1 MDAVSDKSL
10 GAVAPTDPAPRP
22 PTATVL
28 AVLVAGDPGP
38 SLDVV
43 MAGLASQ
50 DHPRLEALVVDAGIP
65 PAAAGEPTL
74 VERVGRL
81 LPGSTIARMEG
92 NPGFGAAVA
101 AGLTA
106 RSGVTPPS
114 FLLLLAD
121 DVLLVDTAVRRMVEH
136 ALEFNAGI
144 VGAKVLVHDGS
155 RTLDDLG
162 ASVDRLGTPVPLV
175 EPGEL
180 DQGQYD
186 TTRDVLAVSG
196 AAVLVRTDLFE
207 TLGGID
213 PEVHGADGL
222 VELCWRARELG
233 ATVATAPTAVARR
246 VETGSRPSEG
256 RPAGGSGARRG
267 PLRGPVRGHSG
278 SSSQRARNR
287 LRMVLVC
294 HRPAQAAAA
303 AVGLLL
309 ATLVGA
315 VYGLATGRFRHATG
329 LVGAW
334 PWNLRRLS
342 SVRRR
347 RRLMPAPDATA
358 SAAVARLEVPHR
370 AFRRVVTGRDLTGS
384 DDRSPVQL
392 RLHRLWSMLFGPG
405 GMALMV
411 SAVVLGFG
419 SRSLVGTGLPAVG
432 RMQPLPVDPM
442 DLVRSW
448 WLGWRPTGTGT
459 TVVGPDG
466 LALIGFLDGLWPW
479 GSDLLWTLLVLAA
492 LPVGAV
498 GVWRL
503 TQPVGGGRSRA
514 VAVLVYLSVPLP
526 YDALREGRLAPMA
539 AFAVVPWVVRRLVG
553 AQGVAPYG
561 IRGGEA
567 GPGTRLRGLWSE
579 VLVTGLL
586 LAAVAAVD
594 PMLAV
599 PVLMVLV
606 GLVLGTILAGSLAG
620 LGRLL
625 LVTMAGVVVAG
636 LLHLPLVLEL
646 LAGRPIGSLLNPV
659 QWPVNGVGTTEMFRL
674 DTGDFGL
681 GRVGSAL
688 LVVPVLALA
697 VARGRHLFI
706 ALRAWFVVAASWSAV
721 WILDQGWW
729 DGPTPDPGVLLAPAA
744 VGLAWAAAVGVAGLG
759 SDLLG
764 EAVPARTHAGA
775 GTGVGAVPA
784 TAAAGAT
791 DADPGSGLP
800 SGRSRPSGARLRWL
814 RRGAVG
820 VAGLSLAVAVLPVL
834 GGSIDGAWGTA
845 RDDLRAAVPFIST
858 GPLDGGTIHGGIP
871 RVLWLGDPSV
881 LPAVGIPVGDD
892 HLVYD
897 LPGRS
902 HPGGALPSGAPI
914 PDGLAMAV
922 TNGRPDLIDQWPI
935 DLTEG
940 LASIRTSVVDAMA
953 GDTSR
958 LGARLATWGVG
969 WVVLVERSAPVP
981 QPAREVS
988 VPDLLAGAMSRQLDL
1003 ERMEGIN
1010 RAVTVYRS
1018 TVVEAPLAV
1027 VRDRNRLAVPVT
1039 VTREAFDRRVLTASA
1054 DGSLRWA
1061 IGPDGAWG
1069 FIVDGERQSIVVSD
1083 DSGAAAAHPSV
1094 RVARGTVGV
1103 LELDGS
1109 GSRGRRTVQVLLVGV
1124 VLLLANWARAG
1135 REGRVGRAGRT
1146 GAPPIADSY
1155 GEIPANGPD
1164 GREDRP

>member
-136 ALEFNAGI
+136 ALESNAGI

-162 ASVDRLGTPVPLV
+162 SSVDRLGTPVPLV

-186 TTRDVLAVSG
+186 TAGDVLAVSG

-207 TLGGID
+207 ALGGID

-222 VELCWRARELG
+222 VELCWRARLLG
-233 ATVATAPTAVARR
+233 AAVATAPTAVARR
-246 VETGSRPSEG
+246 VDTGSYPLDPSDPLNPSEG
-256 RPAGGSGARRG
+256 PAAGGSGNGTAGRR
-267 PLRGPVRGHSG
+267 RPVRRRTREHPW

-294 HRPAQAAAA
+294 HRPARTAA
-303 AVGLLL
+303 AVAGLLL

-358 SAAVARLEVPHR
+358 SATVARLEVPHR

-384 DDRSPVQL
+384 DDRSPIQL

-466 LALIGFLDGLWPW
+466 LALLGFLDGLWPW
-479 GSDLLWTLLVLAA
+479 GSDLLWTLVVLAA

-526 YDALREGRLAPMA
+526 YDALRDGRLAPMA
-539 AFAVVPWVVRRLVG
+539 AFAVLPWVVRRLVG

-586 LAAVAAVD
+586 LGAVAAVD

-636 LLHLPLVLEL
+636 LLQLPLVLEL
-646 LAGRPIGSLLNPV
+646 LTGRSIGSLLNPV
-659 QWPVNGVGTTEMFRL
+659 QWPVHGVGTMEMFRL

-688 LVVPVLALA
+688 LVVPVLALV

-706 ALRAWFVVAASWSAV
+706 ALRAWFVVAASWSVV

-729 DGPTPDPGVLLAPAA
+729 DGPTPEPGVLLAPAA

-759 SDLLG
+759 SDLLVGTSG
-764 EAVPARTHAGA
+764 ERFQ
-775 GTGVGAVPA
+775 
-784 TAAAGAT
+784 
-791 DADPGSGLP
+791 
-800 SGRSRPSGARLRWL
+800 RLRQA
-814 RRGAVG
+814 AVG

-845 RDDLRAAVPFIST
+845 RDDLRAAVPFIYS
-858 GPLDGGTIHGGIP
+858 GPVDGGTIHGGVP

-881 LPAVGIPVGDD
+881 LPAVGISLGDD
-892 HLVYD
+892 HLGGGY
-897 LPGRS
+897 PGDGR
-902 HPGGALPSGAPI
+902 PSGGPI

-922 TNGRPDLIDQWPI
+922 TDGRPDLVDQWPM
-935 DLTEG
+935 DRTEG
-940 LASIRTSVVDAMA
+940 LASIRTSVLDAMA

-969 WVVLVERSAPVP
+969 WVVLVERSTPVP
-981 QPAREVS
+981 QPAREVA

-1027 VRDRNRLAVPVT
+1027 VRDRNRRAVPVT

-1061 IGPDGAWG
+1061 IGPDDAWG
-1069 FIVDGERQSIVVSD
+1069 FIVDGVRQPLVVPD
-1083 DSGAAAAHPSV
+1083 DIGAAAVHPSV

-1109 GSRGRRTVQVLLVGV
+1109 GSRGRRTLQVILVGV
-1124 VLLLANWARAG
+1124 VLLLASWARTARQG
-1135 REGRVGRAGRT
+1135 R
-1146 GAPPIADSY
+1146 P
-1155 GEIPANGPD
+1155 
-1164 GREDRP
+1164 

>member
-22 PTATVL
+22 PTPTVL

-50 DHPRLEALVVDAGIP
+50 DYPRLEALVVDAGTP
-65 PAAAGEPTL
+65 PAATRESPL

-106 RSGVTPPS
+106 RTGVTPPS

-729 DGPTPDPGVLLAPAA
+729 DGPSPEPGVLLAPAA

-764 EAVPARTHAGA
+764 EVAPAGA
-775 GTGVGAVPA
+775 GPAVGPRA
-784 TAAAGAT
+784 
-791 DADPGSGLP
+791 GSGPGLP
-800 SGRSRPSGARLRWL
+800 PGADRPPEADGPSGAGWPSGAWL
-814 RRGAVG
+814 RRLRQGAVG

-845 RDDLRAAVPFIST
+845 RDDLRAAVPFIYA
-858 GPLDGGTIHGGIP
+858 GPVDGGTVHGGVP

-881 LPAVGIPVGDD
+881 LPAIGISLGDVYPGNGLSPED
-892 HLVYD
+892 LV
-897 LPGRS
+897 
-902 HPGGALPSGAPI
+902 
-914 PDGLAMAV
+914 PDGVAMAV
-922 TNGRPDLIDQWPI
+922 TDGRPDLIDQWPM
-935 DLTEG
+935 DRTEG
-940 LASIRTSVVDAMA
+940 LTSIRTSVVDAIA

-981 QPAREVS
+981 QPAREVA

>member
-22 PTATVL
+22 PTPTVL

-50 DHPRLEALVVDAGIP
+50 DHPRLEALVVDAGTP
-65 PAAAGEPTL
+65 PAATWESPL

-106 RSGVTPPS
+106 RTGVTPPS

-729 DGPTPDPGVLLAPAA
+729 DGPSPEPGVLLAPAA

-764 EAVPARTHAGA
+764 EVAPAGA
-775 GTGVGAVPA
+775 GPAVGPRA
-784 TAAAGAT
+784 
-791 DADPGSGLP
+791 GSGPGLP
-800 SGRSRPSGARLRWL
+800 PGADRPPEADGPSGAGWPSGAWL
-814 RRGAVG
+814 RRLRQGAVG

-845 RDDLRAAVPFIST
+845 RDDLRAAVPFIYA
-858 GPLDGGTIHGGIP
+858 GPVDGGTVHGGVP

-881 LPAVGIPVGDD
+881 LPAIGISLGDVYPGNGLSPED
-892 HLVYD
+892 LV
-897 LPGRS
+897 
-902 HPGGALPSGAPI
+902 
-914 PDGLAMAV
+914 PDGVAMAV
-922 TNGRPDLIDQWPI
+922 TDGRPDLIDQWPM
-935 DLTEG
+935 DRTEG
-940 LASIRTSVVDAMA
+940 LTSIRTSVVDAIA

-981 QPAREVS
+981 QPAREVA

-1124 VLLLANWARAG
+1124 VLLLANWARTG

>member
-1 MDAVSDKSL
+1 
-10 GAVAPTDPAPRP
+10 
-22 PTATVL
+22 
-28 AVLVAGDPGP
+28 
-38 SLDVV
+38 
-43 MAGLASQ
+43 
-50 DHPRLEALVVDAGIP
+50 
-65 PAAAGEPTL
+65 
-74 VERVGRL
+74 
-81 LPGSTIARMEG
+81 
-92 NPGFGAAVA
+92 
-101 AGLTA
+101 
-106 RSGVTPPS
+106 
-114 FLLLLAD
+114 
-121 DVLLVDTAVRRMVEH
+121 
-136 ALEFNAGI
+136 
-144 VGAKVLVHDGS
+144 
-155 RTLDDLG
+155 
-162 ASVDRLGTPVPLV
+162 
-175 EPGEL
+175 
-180 DQGQYD
+180 
-186 TTRDVLAVSG
+186 
-196 AAVLVRTDLFE
+196 
-207 TLGGID
+207 
-213 PEVHGADGL
+213 
-222 VELCWRARELG
+222 
-233 ATVATAPTAVARR
+233 
-246 VETGSRPSEG
+246 
-256 RPAGGSGARRG
+256 
-267 PLRGPVRGHSG
+267 
-278 SSSQRARNR
+278 
-287 LRMVLVC
+287 MVLVC
-294 HRPAQAAAA
+294 HRPARTAA
-303 AVGLLL
+303 AVAGLLL

-347 RRLMPAPDATA
+347 RRLMPTPDATA
-358 SAAVARLEVPHR
+358 SATVARLEVPHR

-384 DDRSPVQL
+384 DDRSPIQL

-466 LALIGFLDGLWPW
+466 LAVIGLLDGLWPW
-479 GSDLLWTLLVLAA
+479 GSDLLWTLVVLAA

-526 YDALREGRLAPMA
+526 YDALRDGRLAPMA
-539 AFAVVPWVVRRLVG
+539 AFAVLPWVVRRLVG

-561 IRGGEA
+561 TRGGEA

-579 VLVTGLL
+579 VLLTGLL
-586 LAAVAAVD
+586 LGAVAAVD

-599 PVLMVLV
+599 PVAMVLA
-606 GLVLGTILAGSLAG
+606 GLVVGTILAGSLAG

-636 LLHLPLVLEL
+636 LLQLPLVLEL
-646 LAGRPIGSLLNPV
+646 LTGRSIGSLLNPV
-659 QWPVNGVGTTEMFRL
+659 QWPVHGVGTMEMFRL

-688 LVVPVLALA
+688 LVVPVLALV

-721 WILDQGWW
+721 WILNQGWW
-729 DGPTPDPGVLLAPAA
+729 DGPTPEPGVLLAPAA

-759 SDLLG
+759 ADLLVGTSG
-764 EAVPARTHAGA
+764 ERFQ
-775 GTGVGAVPA
+775 
-784 TAAAGAT
+784 
-791 DADPGSGLP
+791 
-800 SGRSRPSGARLRWL
+800 RLRQA
-814 RRGAVG
+814 AVG

-845 RDDLRAAVPFIST
+845 RDDLRAAVPFIYS
-858 GPLDGGTIHGGIP
+858 GPVDGGTIHGGVP

-881 LPAVGIPVGDD
+881 LPAVGISLGDD
-892 HLVYD
+892 HLGGGY
-897 LPGRS
+897 PGDGR
-902 HPGGALPSGAPI
+902 PSGGPI

-922 TNGRPDLIDQWPI
+922 TDGRPDLIDQWPM
-935 DLTEG
+935 DRTEG
-940 LASIRTSVVDAMA
+940 LASIRTSVLDAMA

-969 WVVLVERSAPVP
+969 WVVLVERSTPVP
-981 QPAREVS
+981 QPAREVA

-1027 VRDRNRLAVPVT
+1027 VRDRNRRAVPVT
-1039 VTREAFDRRVLTASA
+1039 VTREAFDRRVLAASA

-1069 FIVDGERQSIVVSD
+1069 FIVDGVRQPLVAPD
-1083 DSGAAAAHPSV
+1083 DIGAAAVHPSV

-1109 GSRGRRTVQVLLVGV
+1109 GSRGRRTLQVILVGV
-1124 VLLLANWARAG
+1124 VLLLASWARTARQG
-1135 REGRVGRAGRT
+1135 R
-1146 GAPPIADSY
+1146 P
-1155 GEIPANGPD
+1155 
-1164 GREDRP
+1164 

>member
-1 MDAVSDKSL
+1 VDAVSDKSL

-22 PTATVL
+22 PTPTVL

-50 DHPRLEALVVDAGIP
+50 DHPRLEALVVDAGTP
-65 PAAAGEPTL
+65 PAATWESPL

-106 RSGVTPPS
+106 RTGVTPPT

-222 VELCWRARELG
+222 VELCWRARQLG

-729 DGPTPDPGVLLAPAA
+729 DGPSPEPGVLLAPAA

-764 EAVPARTHAGA
+764 EAAPAGA
-775 GTGVGAVPA
+775 GPAVGPRA
-784 TAAAGAT
+784 
-791 DADPGSGLP
+791 GSGPGLP
-800 SGRSRPSGARLRWL
+800 PGADRPPEADGPSGAGWPSGAWL
-814 RRGAVG
+814 RRLRQGAVG

-845 RDDLRAAVPFIST
+845 RDDLRAAVPFIYA
-858 GPLDGGTIHGGIP
+858 GPVDGGTVHGGVP

-881 LPAVGIPVGDD
+881 LPAIGISLGDVYPGNGLSPED
-892 HLVYD
+892 LV
-897 LPGRS
+897 
-902 HPGGALPSGAPI
+902 
-914 PDGLAMAV
+914 PDGVAMAV
-922 TNGRPDLIDQWPI
+922 TDGRPDLIDQWPM
-935 DLTEG
+935 DRTEG
-940 LASIRTSVVDAMA
+940 LTSIRTSVVDAIA

-981 QPAREVS
+981 QPAREVA

-1124 VLLLANWARAG
+1124 VLLLANWARTG

>member
-50 DHPRLEALVVDAGIP
+50 DHPRLEALVVDAGTP
-65 PAAAGEPTL
+65 PAATGESPL
-74 VERVGRL
+74 VERVGDL

-106 RSGVTPPS
+106 RTGVTPPS

-121 DVLLVDTAVRRMVEH
+121 DVLLVDTAVRRMVER
-136 ALEFNAGI
+136 ALESNAGI
-144 VGAKVLVHDGS
+144 VGAKVLAHDGS

-186 TTRDVLAVSG
+186 TAGDVLAVSG

-207 TLGGID
+207 ALGGID

-222 VELCWRARELG
+222 VELCWRARLLG
-233 ATVATAPTAVARR
+233 AAVATAPTAVARR
-246 VETGSRPSEG
+246 VDTGSYPLDPSDPSEG
-256 RPAGGSGARRG
+256 HAAGGSGNGTAGRR
-267 PLRGPVRGHSG
+267 RPVRRRTREHPW

-294 HRPAQAAAA
+294 HRPARTAA
-303 AVGLLL
+303 AVAGLLL

-347 RRLMPAPDATA
+347 RRLMPTPDATA
-358 SAAVARLEVPHR
+358 SATVARLEVPHR

-384 DDRSPVQL
+384 DDRSPIQL

-479 GSDLLWTLLVLAA
+479 GSDLLWTLVVLAA

-526 YDALREGRLAPMA
+526 YDALRDGRLAPMA
-539 AFAVVPWVVRRLVG
+539 AFAVLPWVVRRLVG

-561 IRGGEA
+561 TRGGEA

-579 VLVTGLL
+579 VLLTGLL
-586 LAAVAAVD
+586 LGAVAAVD

-599 PVLMVLV
+599 PVAMVLA
-606 GLVLGTILAGSLAG
+606 GLVVGTILAGSLAG

-636 LLHLPLVLEL
+636 LLQLPLVLEL
-646 LAGRPIGSLLNPV
+646 LTGRSIGSLLNPV
-659 QWPVNGVGTTEMFRL
+659 QWPVHGVGTMEMFRL

-688 LVVPVLALA
+688 LVVPVLALV

-759 SDLLG
+759 SALLG

-775 GTGVGAVPA
+775 GAGVGAVPA
-784 TAAAGAT
+784 TAAAGANNP
-791 DADPGSGLP
+791 DPGSGLP

-1027 VRDRNRLAVPVT
+1027 VRDRNRRAVPVT

-1061 IGPDGAWG
+1061 VGPEGAWR
-1069 FIVDGERQSIVVSD
+1069 FTVDGVRQPLVA
-1083 DSGAAAAHPSV
+1083 SGDLGTPSAHPSV
-1094 RVARGTVGV
+1094 RVAMGTVGV
-1103 LELDGS
+1103 LELDDS
-1109 GSRGRRTVQVLLVGV
+1109 GSRSRRTVQVVLLGAT
-1124 VLLLANWARAG
+1124 LLLASWARTA
-1135 REGRVGRAGRT
+1135 RVSRVGRAGR
-1146 GAPPIADSY
+1146 
-1155 GEIPANGPD
+1155 EN
-1164 GREDRP
+1164 RP

>member
-1 MDAVSDKSL
+1 
-10 GAVAPTDPAPRP
+10 
-22 PTATVL
+22 
-28 AVLVAGDPGP
+28 
-38 SLDVV
+38 
-43 MAGLASQ
+43 
-50 DHPRLEALVVDAGIP
+50 
-65 PAAAGEPTL
+65 
-74 VERVGRL
+74 
-81 LPGSTIARMEG
+81 MEG

-121 DVLLVDTAVRRMVEH
+121 DVLLVDTAVRRMVER
-136 ALEFNAGI
+136 ALESNAGI
-144 VGAKVLVHDGS
+144 VGAKVLAHDGS

-186 TTRDVLAVSG
+186 TAGDVLAVSG

-207 TLGGID
+207 ALGGID

-222 VELCWRARELG
+222 VELCWRARLLG
-233 ATVATAPTAVARR
+233 AAVATAPTAVARR
-246 VETGSRPSEG
+246 VDTGSYPLDPSDPSEG
-256 RPAGGSGARRG
+256 HAAGGSGNGTAGRR
-267 PLRGPVRGHSG
+267 RPVRRRTREHPW

-294 HRPAQAAAA
+294 HRPARTAA
-303 AVGLLL
+303 AVAGLLL

-347 RRLMPAPDATA
+347 RRLMPTPDATA
-358 SAAVARLEVPHR
+358 SATVARLEVPHR

-384 DDRSPVQL
+384 DDRSPIQL

-466 LALIGFLDGLWPW
+466 LALLGFLDGLWPW
-479 GSDLLWTLLVLAA
+479 GSDLLWTLVVLAA

-526 YDALREGRLAPMA
+526 YDALRDGRLAPMA
-539 AFAVVPWVVRRLVG
+539 AFAVLPWVVRRLVG

-561 IRGGEA
+561 TRGGEA

-579 VLVTGLL
+579 VLLTGLL
-586 LAAVAAVD
+586 LGAVAAVD

-599 PVLMVLV
+599 PVAMVLA
-606 GLVLGTILAGSLAG
+606 GLVVGTILAGSLAG

-636 LLHLPLVLEL
+636 LLQLPLVLEL
-646 LAGRPIGSLLNPV
+646 LTGRSIGSLLNPV
-659 QWPVNGVGTTEMFRL
+659 QWPVHGVGTMEMFRL

-688 LVVPVLALA
+688 LVVPVLALV

-721 WILDQGWW
+721 WILNQGWW
-729 DGPTPDPGVLLAPAA
+729 DGPTPEPGVLLAPAA

-759 SDLLG
+759 SDLLVGTSG
-764 EAVPARTHAGA
+764 ERFQ
-775 GTGVGAVPA
+775 
-784 TAAAGAT
+784 
-791 DADPGSGLP
+791 
-800 SGRSRPSGARLRWL
+800 RLRQA
-814 RRGAVG
+814 AVG

-845 RDDLRAAVPFIST
+845 RDDLRAAVPFIYS
-858 GPLDGGTIHGGIP
+858 GPVDGGTIHGGVP

-881 LPAVGIPVGDD
+881 LPAVGISLGDD
-892 HLVYD
+892 HLGGGY
-897 LPGRS
+897 PGDGR
-902 HPGGALPSGAPI
+902 PSGGPI

-922 TNGRPDLIDQWPI
+922 TDGRPDLIDQWPM
-935 DLTEG
+935 DRTEG
-940 LASIRTSVVDAMA
+940 LASIRTSVLDAMA

-969 WVVLVERSAPVP
+969 WVVLVERSTPVP
-981 QPAREVS
+981 QPAREVA

-1027 VRDRNRLAVPVT
+1027 VRDRNRRAVPVT

-1061 IGPDGAWG
+1061 IGPDDAWG
-1069 FIVDGERQSIVVSD
+1069 FIVDGVRQPLVAPD
-1083 DSGAAAAHPSV
+1083 DIGAAAVHPSV

-1109 GSRGRRTVQVLLVGV
+1109 GSRGRRTLQVILVGV
-1124 VLLLANWARAG
+1124 VLLLASWARTARQG
-1135 REGRVGRAGRT
+1135 R
-1146 GAPPIADSY
+1146 P
-1155 GEIPANGPD
+1155 
-1164 GREDRP
+1164 

>member
-1 MDAVSDKSL
+1 VDAVSDKSL

-28 AVLVAGDPGP
+28 AVLVAGHPEP

-121 DVLLVDTAVRRMVEH
+121 DVLLVDTAVRRMVER
-136 ALEFNAGI
+136 ALESNAGI
-144 VGAKVLVHDGS
+144 VGAKVLAHDGS

-186 TTRDVLAVSG
+186 TAGDVLAVSG

-207 TLGGID
+207 ALGGID

-222 VELCWRARELG
+222 VELCWRARLLG
-233 ATVATAPTAVARR
+233 AAVATAPTAVARR
-246 VETGSRPSEG
+246 VDTGSYPLDPSDPSEG
-256 RPAGGSGARRG
+256 HAAGGSGNGTAGRR
-267 PLRGPVRGHSG
+267 RPVRRRTREHPW

-294 HRPAQAAAA
+294 HRPARTAA
-303 AVGLLL
+303 AVAGLLL

-347 RRLMPAPDATA
+347 RRLMPTPDATA
-358 SAAVARLEVPHR
+358 SATVARLEVPHR

-384 DDRSPVQL
+384 DDRSPIQL

-466 LALIGFLDGLWPW
+466 LALLGFLDGLWPW
-479 GSDLLWTLLVLAA
+479 GSDLLWTLVVLAA

-526 YDALREGRLAPMA
+526 YDALRDGRLAPMA
-539 AFAVVPWVVRRLVG
+539 AFAVLPWVVRRLVG

-561 IRGGEA
+561 TRGGEA

-579 VLVTGLL
+579 VLLTGLL
-586 LAAVAAVD
+586 LGAVAAVD

-599 PVLMVLV
+599 PVAMVLA
-606 GLVLGTILAGSLAG
+606 GLVVGTILAGSLAG

-636 LLHLPLVLEL
+636 LLQLPLVLEL
-646 LAGRPIGSLLNPV
+646 LTGRSIGSLLNPV
-659 QWPVNGVGTTEMFRL
+659 QWPVHGVGTMEMFRL

-688 LVVPVLALA
+688 LVVPVLALV

-721 WILDQGWW
+721 WILNQGWW
-729 DGPTPDPGVLLAPAA
+729 DGPTPEPGVLLAPAA

-759 SDLLG
+759 SDLLVGTSG
-764 EAVPARTHAGA
+764 ERFQ
-775 GTGVGAVPA
+775 
-784 TAAAGAT
+784 
-791 DADPGSGLP
+791 
-800 SGRSRPSGARLRWL
+800 RLRQA
-814 RRGAVG
+814 AVG

-845 RDDLRAAVPFIST
+845 RDDLRAAVPFIYS
-858 GPLDGGTIHGGIP
+858 GPVDGGTIHGGVP

-881 LPAVGIPVGDD
+881 LPAVGISLGDD
-892 HLVYD
+892 HLGGGY
-897 LPGRS
+897 PGDGR
-902 HPGGALPSGAPI
+902 PSGGPI

-922 TNGRPDLIDQWPI
+922 TDGRPDLIDQWPM
-935 DLTEG
+935 DRTEG
-940 LASIRTSVVDAMA
+940 LASIRTSVLDAMA

-969 WVVLVERSAPVP
+969 WVVLVERSTPVP
-981 QPAREVS
+981 QPAREVA

-1027 VRDRNRLAVPVT
+1027 VRDRNRRAVPVT

-1061 IGPDGAWG
+1061 IGPDDAWG
-1069 FIVDGERQSIVVSD
+1069 FIVDGVRQPLVAPD
-1083 DSGAAAAHPSV
+1083 DIGAAAVHPSV

-1109 GSRGRRTVQVLLVGV
+1109 GSRGRRTLQVILVGV
-1124 VLLLANWARAG
+1124 VLLLASWARTARQG
-1135 REGRVGRAGRT
+1135 R
-1146 GAPPIADSY
+1146 P
-1155 GEIPANGPD
+1155 
-1164 GREDRP
+1164 

>member
-22 PTATVL
+22 PTPTVL

-50 DHPRLEALVVDAGIP
+50 DHPRLEALVVDAGTP
-65 PAAAGEPTL
+65 PAATRESPL

-106 RSGVTPPS
+106 RTGVTPPS

-729 DGPTPDPGVLLAPAA
+729 DGPSPEPGVLLAPAA
-744 VGLAWAAAVGVAGLG
+744 VGLAWAAAVGVAGPG

-764 EAVPARTHAGA
+764 EVAPAGA
-775 GTGVGAVPA
+775 GPAVGPRA
-784 TAAAGAT
+784 
-791 DADPGSGLP
+791 GSGPGLP
-800 SGRSRPSGARLRWL
+800 PGADRPPEADGPSGAGWPSGAWL
-814 RRGAVG
+814 RRLRQGAVG

-845 RDDLRAAVPFIST
+845 RDDLRAAVPFIYA
-858 GPLDGGTIHGGIP
+858 GPVDGGTVHGGVP

-881 LPAVGIPVGDD
+881 LPAIGISLGDVYPGNGLSPED
-892 HLVYD
+892 LV
-897 LPGRS
+897 
-902 HPGGALPSGAPI
+902 
-914 PDGLAMAV
+914 PDGVAMAV
-922 TNGRPDLIDQWPI
+922 TDGRPDLIDQWPM
-935 DLTEG
+935 DRTEG
-940 LASIRTSVVDAMA
+940 LTSIRTSVVDAIA

-981 QPAREVS
+981 QPAREVA

-1124 VLLLANWARAG
+1124 VLLLANWARTG

>member
-136 ALEFNAGI
+136 ALESNAGI

-162 ASVDRLGTPVPLV
+162 SSVDRLGTPVPLV

-186 TTRDVLAVSG
+186 TAGDVLAVSG

-207 TLGGID
+207 ALGGID

-222 VELCWRARELG
+222 VELCWRARLLG
-233 ATVATAPTAVARR
+233 AAVATAPTAVARR
-246 VETGSRPSEG
+246 VDTGSYPLDPSDPLNPSEG
-256 RPAGGSGARRG
+256 PAAGGSGNGTVGRR
-267 PLRGPVRGHSG
+267 RPVRRQTREHPG

-294 HRPAQAAAA
+294 HRPARTAA
-303 AVGLLL
+303 AVAGLLL
-309 ATLVGA
+309 ATFVGA
-315 VYGLATGRFRHATG
+315 VYGLATGRFRHVAG

-347 RRLMPAPDATA
+347 RSLMPAPDATA
-358 SAAVARLEVPHR
+358 SATVARLEVPHR

-384 DDRSPVQL
+384 DDRSPIQL

-432 RMQPLPVDPM
+432 RMQPLPVDPT
-442 DLVRSW
+442 DLVSSW

-466 LALIGFLDGLWPW
+466 LALLGFLDGLWPW
-479 GSDLLWTLLVLAA
+479 GSDLLWTLVVLAA

-526 YDALREGRLAPMA
+526 YDALRDGRLAPMA
-539 AFAVVPWVVRRLVG
+539 AFAVLPWVVRRLVG

-561 IRGGEA
+561 TRGGEA

-586 LAAVAAVD
+586 LGAVAAVD

-599 PVLMVLV
+599 PVAMVLA
-606 GLVLGTILAGSLAG
+606 GLVVGTILAGSLAG

-636 LLHLPLVLEL
+636 LLQLPLVLEL
-646 LAGRPIGSLLNPV
+646 LTGRSIGSLLNPV
-659 QWPVNGVGTTEMFRL
+659 QWPVHGVGTMEMFRL

-681 GRVGSAL
+681 GRVGWAL
-688 LVVPVLALA
+688 LVVPVLALV

-706 ALRAWFVVAASWSAV
+706 ALRAWFVVAASWSVV

-729 DGPTPDPGVLLAPAA
+729 DGPTPEPGVLLAPAA

-764 EAVPARTHAGA
+764 EAAPVPVPVPVPASGAAGGA
-775 GTGVGAVPA
+775 GGA
-784 TAAAGAT
+784 GGGS
-791 DADPGSGLP
+791 GSGLP
-800 SGRSRPSGARLRWL
+800 PGADRLPGAAGPSGAGGPPGAWL
-814 RRGAVG
+814 RRLRQAAVG

-845 RDDLRAAVPFIST
+845 RDDLRAAVPFIYA
-858 GPLDGGTIHGGIP
+858 GPVDGGTIHGGVP

-881 LPAVGIPVGDD
+881 LPAVGISLGDD
-892 HLVYD
+892 HLGGGY
-897 LPGRS
+897 PGDGR
-902 HPGGALPSGAPI
+902 PSGGPI

-922 TNGRPDLIDQWPI
+922 TDGRPDLIDQWPM
-935 DLTEG
+935 DRTEG
-940 LASIRTSVVDAMA
+940 LVSIRTSVLDAMA

-969 WVVLVERSAPVP
+969 WVVLVERSTPVP
-981 QPAREVS
+981 QPAREVA

-1027 VRDRNRLAVPVT
+1027 VRDRNRRAVPVT

-1069 FIVDGERQSIVVSD
+1069 FIVDGVRQPLVAPD
-1083 DSGAAAAHPSV
+1083 DTGAAAVHPSV

-1109 GSRGRRTVQVLLVGV
+1109 GSRGRRTLQVILVGV
-1124 VLLLANWARAG
+1124 VLLLASWARTARQG
-1135 REGRVGRAGRT
+1135 R
-1146 GAPPIADSY
+1146 P
-1155 GEIPANGPD
+1155 
-1164 GREDRP
+1164 

>member
-22 PTATVL
+22 PTPTVL

-50 DHPRLEALVVDAGIP
+50 DYPRLEALVVDAGTP
-65 PAAAGEPTL
+65 PAATRESPL

-106 RSGVTPPS
+106 RTGVTPPS

-392 RLHRLWSMLFGPG
+392 RLHRFWSMLFGPG

-646 LAGRPIGSLLNPV
+646 FAGRPIGSLLNPV

-729 DGPTPDPGVLLAPAA
+729 DGPSPEPGVLLAPAA

-764 EAVPARTHAGA
+764 EVAPAGA
-775 GTGVGAVPA
+775 GPAVGPRA
-784 TAAAGAT
+784 
-791 DADPGSGLP
+791 GSGPGLP
-800 SGRSRPSGARLRWL
+800 PGADRPPEADGPSGAGWPSGAWL
-814 RRGAVG
+814 RRLRQGAVG

-845 RDDLRAAVPFIST
+845 RDDLRAAVPFIYA
-858 GPLDGGTIHGGIP
+858 GPVDGGTVHGGVP

-881 LPAVGIPVGDD
+881 LPAIGISLGDVYPGNGLSPED
-892 HLVYD
+892 LV
-897 LPGRS
+897 
-902 HPGGALPSGAPI
+902 
-914 PDGLAMAV
+914 PDGVAMAV
-922 TNGRPDLIDQWPI
+922 TDGRPDLIDQWPM
-935 DLTEG
+935 DRTEG
-940 LASIRTSVVDAMA
+940 LTSIRTSVVDAIA

-981 QPAREVS
+981 QPAREVA

-1124 VLLLANWARAG
+1124 VLLLANWARTG

>member
-10 GAVAPTDPAPRP
+10 DAVAPTDPAPRP
-22 PTATVL
+22 STPMVL

-50 DHPRLEALVVDAGIP
+50 DHPRLETLVVDAGTP
-65 PAAAGEPTL
+65 RVTTGESPL

-92 NPGFGAAVA
+92 SPGFGAAVT
-101 AGLTA
+101 AGLTS
-106 RSGVTPPS
+106 RTGVAPPS

-136 ALEFNAGI
+136 ALESNAGI
-144 VGAKVLVHDGS
+144 VGAKVLAHDGS

-175 EPGEL
+175 EAGEL

-186 TTRDVLAVSG
+186 TIREVLAVSG
-196 AAVLVRTDLFE
+196 AVVLVRTDLFE
-207 TLGGID
+207 ALGGID
-213 PEVHGADGL
+213 PEVRGADGL
-222 VELCWRARELG
+222 VELCWRARLLG
-233 ATVATAPTAVARR
+233 ATMATAPTAVARR
-246 VETGSRPSEG
+246 VSTGPRPSDPSHPSDG
-256 RPAGGSGARRG
+256 PSARGSASGSGTGESGGRRG
-267 PLRGPVRGHSG
+267 PTREHSG

-294 HRPAQAAAA
+294 HRPARAAGAV
-303 AVGLLL
+303 VGLLA

-315 VYGLATGRFRHATG
+315 VYGLATGRFRHAAG

-342 SVRRR
+342 SIRRR
-347 RRLMPAPDATA
+347 RRIMPTPEATA
-358 SAAVARLEVPHR
+358 SATVARLEVPHR
-370 AFRRVVTGRDLTGS
+370 AFQRVVTGRDLTGS
-384 DDRSPVQL
+384 DDRSPSQL

-419 SRSLVGTGLPAVG
+419 SRSLVVNGLPAVG

-459 TVVGPDG
+459 TVVVPDG
-466 LALIGFLDGLWPW
+466 LALIGLLDGFWPW
-479 GSDLLWTLLVLAA
+479 GSGLVWTLVVLAA

-526 YDALREGRLAPMA
+526 YDALRDGRLAPMA
-539 AFAVVPWVVRRLVG
+539 AFAVLPWVVRRLVG

-561 IRGGEA
+561 TRGGEA
-567 GPGTRLRGLWSE
+567 GPGTRRRGLWSE

-606 GLVLGTILAGSLAG
+606 GLVVGTILAGSLAG
-620 LGRLL
+620 LGRLVV
-625 LVTMAGVVVAG
+625 VTTAGVAVAG

-646 LAGRPIGSLLNPV
+646 VGGRPVGSLLNPIH
-659 QWPVNGVGTTEMFRL
+659 WPVHGVGTMEMFRL

-681 GRVGSAL
+681 GRVGFAL
-688 LVVPVLALA
+688 LVVPVLALV

-729 DGPTPDPGVLLAPAA
+729 DGPSPEPGVLLAPAA

-764 EAVPARTHAGA
+764 EVAPAGA
-775 GTGVGAVPA
+775 GPAVGPRA
-784 TAAAGAT
+784 
-791 DADPGSGLP
+791 GSGPGLP
-800 SGRSRPSGARLRWL
+800 PGADRLPEADGPSGAGGPSGAWL
-814 RRGAVG
+814 RRLRQGAVG

-845 RDDLRAAVPFIST
+845 RDDLRAAVPFIYA
-858 GPLDGGTIHGGIP
+858 GPVDGGTIHGGVP

-881 LPAVGIPVGDD
+881 LPAIGISLGDD
-892 HLVYD
+892 HLGDVYPGNGLSPED
-897 LPGRS
+897 LV
-902 HPGGALPSGAPI
+902 
-914 PDGLAMAV
+914 PDGVAMAV
-922 TNGRPDLIDQWPI
+922 TDGRPDLIDQWPM
-935 DLTEG
+935 DRTEG

-981 QPAREVS
+981 QPAREVA

-1027 VRDRNRLAVPVT
+1027 VRDRNRRAVPVT

-1061 IGPDGAWG
+1061 VGPEGAWR
-1069 FIVDGERQSIVVSD
+1069 FTVDGVRQPLVA
-1083 DSGAAAAHPSV
+1083 SGDLGTPSAHPSV
-1094 RVARGTVGV
+1094 RVAMGTVGV
-1103 LELDGS
+1103 LELDDS
-1109 GSRGRRTVQVLLVGV
+1109 GSRSRRTVQVVLLGAT
-1124 VLLLANWARAG
+1124 LLLASWARTA
-1135 REGRVGRAGRT
+1135 RVSRVGRAGR
-1146 GAPPIADSY
+1146 
-1155 GEIPANGPD
+1155 EN
-1164 GREDRP
+1164 RP

>member
-22 PTATVL
+22 PTPTVL

-50 DHPRLEALVVDAGIP
+50 DHPRLEALVVDAGTP
-65 PAAAGEPTL
+65 PAATRESPL

-106 RSGVTPPS
+106 RTGVTPPT

-222 VELCWRARELG
+222 VELCWRARQLG

-479 GSDLLWTLLVLAA
+479 GSNLLWTLLVLAA

-729 DGPTPDPGVLLAPAA
+729 DGPSPEPGVLLAPAA

-764 EAVPARTHAGA
+764 EAAPAGA
-775 GTGVGAVPA
+775 GPAVGPRA
-784 TAAAGAT
+784 
-791 DADPGSGLP
+791 GSGPGLP
-800 SGRSRPSGARLRWL
+800 PGADRPPEADGPSGAGWPSGAWL
-814 RRGAVG
+814 RRLRQGAVG

-845 RDDLRAAVPFIST
+845 RDDLRAAVPFIYA
-858 GPLDGGTIHGGIP
+858 GPVDGGTVHGGVP

-881 LPAVGIPVGDD
+881 LPAIGISLGDVYPGNGLSPED
-892 HLVYD
+892 LV
-897 LPGRS
+897 
-902 HPGGALPSGAPI
+902 
-914 PDGLAMAV
+914 PDGVAMAV
-922 TNGRPDLIDQWPI
+922 TDGRPDLIDQWPM
-935 DLTEG
+935 DRTEG
-940 LASIRTSVVDAMA
+940 LTSIRTSVVDAIA

-981 QPAREVS
+981 QPAREVA

>member
-1 MDAVSDKSL
+1 VDAVSDKSL
-10 GAVAPTDPAPRP
+10 DAVAPTDPAPRP
-22 PTATVL
+22 STPTVL

-50 DHPRLEALVVDAGIP
+50 DHPRLETLVVDAGTP
-65 PAAAGEPTL
+65 RVTTGESPL

-92 NPGFGAAVA
+92 SPGFGAAVT
-101 AGLTA
+101 AGLTS
-106 RSGVTPPS
+106 RTGVAPPS

-136 ALEFNAGI
+136 ALESNAGI
-144 VGAKVLVHDGS
+144 VGAKVLAHDGS

-175 EPGEL
+175 EAGEL

-186 TTRDVLAVSG
+186 TIREVLAVSG
-196 AAVLVRTDLFE
+196 AVVLVRTDLFE
-207 TLGGID
+207 ALGGID
-213 PEVHGADGL
+213 PEVRGADGL
-222 VELCWRARELG
+222 VELCWRARLLG
-233 ATVATAPTAVARR
+233 ATMATAPTAVARR
-246 VETGSRPSEG
+246 VSTGPSPSDPSHPSDG
-256 RPAGGSGARRG
+256 PSARGSGSGSGSGTGESGGRRG
-267 PLRGPVRGHSG
+267 PTREHSG
-278 SSSQRARNR
+278 SSAQRARNR

-294 HRPAQAAAA
+294 HRPARAVGAV
-303 AVGLLL
+303 VGLLA

-315 VYGLATGRFRHATG
+315 VYGLATGRFRHAAG

-342 SVRRR
+342 SIRRR
-347 RRLMPAPDATA
+347 RRIMPTPEATA
-358 SAAVARLEVPHR
+358 SATVARLEVPHR
-370 AFRRVVTGRDLTGS
+370 AFQRVVTGRDLTGS
-384 DDRSPVQL
+384 DDRSPSQL

-419 SRSLVGTGLPAVG
+419 SRSLVVNGLPAVG

-466 LALIGFLDGLWPW
+466 LALIGLLDGFWPW
-479 GSDLLWTLLVLAA
+479 GSGLVWTLVVLAA

-526 YDALREGRLAPMA
+526 YDALRDGRLAPMV
-539 AFAVVPWVVRRLVG
+539 AFAVLPWVVRRLVG

-561 IRGGEA
+561 TRGGEA
-567 GPGTRLRGLWSE
+567 GPGTRRRGLWSE

-606 GLVLGTILAGSLAG
+606 GLVVGTILAGSLAG
-620 LGRLL
+620 LGRLVV
-625 LVTMAGVVVAG
+625 VTTAGVAVAG

-646 LAGRPIGSLLNPV
+646 VGGRPVGSLLNPIH
-659 QWPVNGVGTTEMFRL
+659 WPVHGVGTMEMFRL

-681 GRVGSAL
+681 GRVGFAL
-688 LVVPVLALA
+688 LVVPVLALV

-775 GTGVGAVPA
+775 GAGVGAVPA

-1027 VRDRNRLAVPVT
+1027 VRDRNRRAVPVT

-1061 IGPDGAWG
+1061 VGPEGAWR
-1069 FIVDGERQSIVVSD
+1069 FTVDGVRQPLVA
-1083 DSGAAAAHPSV
+1083 SGDLGTPSAHPSV
-1094 RVARGTVGV
+1094 RVAMGTVGV
-1103 LELDGS
+1103 LELDDS
-1109 GSRGRRTVQVLLVGV
+1109 GSRSRRTVQVVLLGAT
-1124 VLLLANWARAG
+1124 LLLASWARTA
-1135 REGRVGRAGRT
+1135 RVSRVGRAGR
-1146 GAPPIADSY
+1146 
-1155 GEIPANGPD
+1155 EN
-1164 GREDRP
+1164 RP

>member
-22 PTATVL
+22 PTPTVL

-50 DHPRLEALVVDAGIP
+50 DHPRLEALVVDAGTP
-65 PAAAGEPTL
+65 PAATRESPL

-106 RSGVTPPS
+106 RTGVTPPS

-729 DGPTPDPGVLLAPAA
+729 DGPSPEPGVLLAPAA

-764 EAVPARTHAGA
+764 EVAPAGA
-775 GTGVGAVPA
+775 GPAVGPRA
-784 TAAAGAT
+784 
-791 DADPGSGLP
+791 GSGPGLP
-800 SGRSRPSGARLRWL
+800 PGADRPPEADGPSGAGWPSGAWL
-814 RRGAVG
+814 RRLRQGAVG

-845 RDDLRAAVPFIST
+845 RDDLRAAVPFIYA
-858 GPLDGGTIHGGIP
+858 GPVDGGTVHGGVP

-881 LPAVGIPVGDD
+881 LPAIGISLGDVYPGNGLSPED
-892 HLVYD
+892 LV
-897 LPGRS
+897 
-902 HPGGALPSGAPI
+902 
-914 PDGLAMAV
+914 PDGVAMAV
-922 TNGRPDLIDQWPI
+922 TDGRPDLIDQWPM
-935 DLTEG
+935 DRTEG
-940 LASIRTSVVDAMA
+940 LTSIRTSVVDAIA

-981 QPAREVS
+981 QPAREVA

>member
-1 MDAVSDKSL
+1 
-10 GAVAPTDPAPRP
+10 
-22 PTATVL
+22 
-28 AVLVAGDPGP
+28 
-38 SLDVV
+38 
-43 MAGLASQ
+43 
-50 DHPRLEALVVDAGIP
+50 
-65 PAAAGEPTL
+65 L

-121 DVLLVDTAVRRMVEH
+121 DVLLVDTAVRRMVER
-136 ALEFNAGI
+136 ALESNAGI
-144 VGAKVLVHDGS
+144 VGAKVLAHDGS

-186 TTRDVLAVSG
+186 TAGDVLAVSG

-207 TLGGID
+207 ALGGID

-222 VELCWRARELG
+222 VELCWRARLLG
-233 ATVATAPTAVARR
+233 AAVATAPTAVARR
-246 VETGSRPSEG
+246 VDTGSYPLDPSDPSEG
-256 RPAGGSGARRG
+256 HAAGGSGNGTAGRR
-267 PLRGPVRGHSG
+267 RPVRRRTREHPW

-294 HRPAQAAAA
+294 HRPARTAA
-303 AVGLLL
+303 AVAGLLL

-347 RRLMPAPDATA
+347 RRLMPTPDATA
-358 SAAVARLEVPHR
+358 SATVARLEVPHR

-384 DDRSPVQL
+384 DDRSPIQL

-466 LALIGFLDGLWPW
+466 LALLGFLDGLWPW
-479 GSDLLWTLLVLAA
+479 GSDLLWTLVVLAA

-526 YDALREGRLAPMA
+526 YDALRDGRLAPMA
-539 AFAVVPWVVRRLVG
+539 AFAVLPWVVRRLVG

-561 IRGGEA
+561 TRGGEA

-579 VLVTGLL
+579 VLLTGLL
-586 LAAVAAVD
+586 LGAVAAVD

-599 PVLMVLV
+599 PVAMVLA
-606 GLVLGTILAGSLAG
+606 GLVVGTILAGSLAG

-636 LLHLPLVLEL
+636 LLQLPLVLEL
-646 LAGRPIGSLLNPV
+646 LTGRSIGSLLNPV
-659 QWPVNGVGTTEMFRL
+659 QWPVHGVGTMEMFRL

-688 LVVPVLALA
+688 LVVPVLALV

-721 WILDQGWW
+721 WILNQGWW
-729 DGPTPDPGVLLAPAA
+729 DGPTPEPGVLLAPAA

-759 SDLLG
+759 ADLLVGTSG
-764 EAVPARTHAGA
+764 ERFQ
-775 GTGVGAVPA
+775 
-784 TAAAGAT
+784 
-791 DADPGSGLP
+791 
-800 SGRSRPSGARLRWL
+800 RLRQA
-814 RRGAVG
+814 AVG

-845 RDDLRAAVPFIST
+845 RDDLRAAVPFIYS
-858 GPLDGGTIHGGIP
+858 GPVDGGTIHGGVP

-881 LPAVGIPVGDD
+881 LPAVGISLGDD
-892 HLVYD
+892 HLGGGY
-897 LPGRS
+897 PGDGR
-902 HPGGALPSGAPI
+902 PSGGPI

-922 TNGRPDLIDQWPI
+922 TDGRPDLIDQWPM
-935 DLTEG
+935 DRTEG
-940 LASIRTSVVDAMA
+940 LASIRTSVLDAMA

-969 WVVLVERSAPVP
+969 WVVLVERSTPVP
-981 QPAREVS
+981 QPAREVA

-1027 VRDRNRLAVPVT
+1027 VRDRNRRAVPVT

-1061 IGPDGAWG
+1061 IGPDDAWG
-1069 FIVDGERQSIVVSD
+1069 FIVDGVRQPLVAPD
-1083 DSGAAAAHPSV
+1083 DIGAAAVHPSV

-1109 GSRGRRTVQVLLVGV
+1109 GSRGRRTLQVILVGV
-1124 VLLLANWARAG
+1124 VLLLASWARTARQG
-1135 REGRVGRAGRT
+1135 R
-1146 GAPPIADSY
+1146 P
-1155 GEIPANGPD
+1155 
-1164 GREDRP
+1164 

>member
-22 PTATVL
+22 PTPTVL

-50 DHPRLEALVVDAGIP
+50 DYPRLEALVVDAGTP
-65 PAAAGEPTL
+65 PAATWESPL

-106 RSGVTPPS
+106 RTGVTPPS

-121 DVLLVDTAVRRMVEH
+121 DVLLVDTAVRRMVEY
-136 ALEFNAGI
+136 ALESNAGI

-222 VELCWRARELG
+222 VELCWRARQLG

-729 DGPTPDPGVLLAPAA
+729 DGPSPEPGVLLAPAA

-764 EAVPARTHAGA
+764 EVAPAGA
-775 GTGVGAVPA
+775 GPAVGPRA
-784 TAAAGAT
+784 
-791 DADPGSGLP
+791 GSGPGLP
-800 SGRSRPSGARLRWL
+800 PGADRPPEADGPSGAGWPSGAWL
-814 RRGAVG
+814 RRLRQGAVG

-845 RDDLRAAVPFIST
+845 RDDLRAAVPFIYA
-858 GPLDGGTIHGGIP
+858 GPVDGGTVHGGVP

-881 LPAVGIPVGDD
+881 LPAIGISLGDVYPGNGLSPED
-892 HLVYD
+892 LV
-897 LPGRS
+897 
-902 HPGGALPSGAPI
+902 
-914 PDGLAMAV
+914 PDGVAMAV
-922 TNGRPDLIDQWPI
+922 TDGRPDLIDQWPM
-935 DLTEG
+935 DRTEG
-940 LASIRTSVVDAMA
+940 LTSIRTSVVDAIA

-981 QPAREVS
+981 QPAREVA

>member
-22 PTATVL
+22 PTPTVL

-50 DHPRLEALVVDAGIP
+50 DHPRLEALVVDAGTP
-65 PAAAGEPTL
+65 PAATWESPL

-106 RSGVTPPS
+106 RTGVTPPS

-136 ALEFNAGI
+136 ALESNAGI

-222 VELCWRARELG
+222 VELCWRARQLG

-729 DGPTPDPGVLLAPAA
+729 DGPSPEPGVLLAPAA

-764 EAVPARTHAGA
+764 EAAPAGA
-775 GTGVGAVPA
+775 GPAVGPRA
-784 TAAAGAT
+784 
-791 DADPGSGLP
+791 GSGPGLP
-800 SGRSRPSGARLRWL
+800 PGADRPPEADGPSGAGWPSGAWL
-814 RRGAVG
+814 RRLRQGAVG

-845 RDDLRAAVPFIST
+845 RDDLRAAVPFIYA
-858 GPLDGGTIHGGIP
+858 GPVDGGTVHGGVP

-881 LPAVGIPVGDD
+881 LPAIGISLGDVYPGNGLSPED
-892 HLVYD
+892 LV
-897 LPGRS
+897 
-902 HPGGALPSGAPI
+902 
-914 PDGLAMAV
+914 PDGVAMAV
-922 TNGRPDLIDQWPI
+922 TDGRPDLIDQWPM
-935 DLTEG
+935 DRTEG
-940 LASIRTSVVDAMA
+940 LTSIRTSVVDAIA

-981 QPAREVS
+981 QPAREVA

>member
-22 PTATVL
+22 PTPTVL

-50 DHPRLEALVVDAGIP
+50 DYPRLEALVVDAGTP
-65 PAAAGEPTL
+65 PAATWESPL

-106 RSGVTPPS
+106 RTGVTPPS

-121 DVLLVDTAVRRMVEH
+121 DVLLVDTAVRRMVEY
-136 ALEFNAGI
+136 ALESNAGI

-729 DGPTPDPGVLLAPAA
+729 DGPSPEPGVLLAPAA

-764 EAVPARTHAGA
+764 EAAPAGA
-775 GTGVGAVPA
+775 GPAVGPRA
-784 TAAAGAT
+784 
-791 DADPGSGLP
+791 GSGPGLP
-800 SGRSRPSGARLRWL
+800 PGADRPPEADGPSGAGWPSGAWL
-814 RRGAVG
+814 RRLRQGAVG

-845 RDDLRAAVPFIST
+845 RDDLRAAVPFIYA
-858 GPLDGGTIHGGIP
+858 GPVDGGTVHGGVP

-881 LPAVGIPVGDD
+881 LPAIGISLGDVYPGNGLSPED
-892 HLVYD
+892 LV
-897 LPGRS
+897 
-902 HPGGALPSGAPI
+902 
-914 PDGLAMAV
+914 PDGVAMAV
-922 TNGRPDLIDQWPI
+922 TDGRPDLIDQWPM
-935 DLTEG
+935 DRTEG
-940 LASIRTSVVDAMA
+940 LTSIRTSVVDAIA

-981 QPAREVS
+981 QPAREVA

-1124 VLLLANWARAG
+1124 VLLLANWARTG

>member
-22 PTATVL
+22 PTPTVL

-50 DHPRLEALVVDAGIP
+50 DYPRLEALVVDAGTP
-65 PAAAGEPTL
+65 PAATWESPL

-106 RSGVTPPS
+106 RTGVTPPS

-659 QWPVNGVGTTEMFRL
+659 QWPANGVGTIEMFRL

-729 DGPTPDPGVLLAPAA
+729 DGPSPEPGVLLAPAA

-764 EAVPARTHAGA
+764 EVAPAGA
-775 GTGVGAVPA
+775 GPAVGPRA
-784 TAAAGAT
+784 
-791 DADPGSGLP
+791 GSGPGLP
-800 SGRSRPSGARLRWL
+800 PGADRPPEADGPSGAGWPSGAWL
-814 RRGAVG
+814 RRLRQGAVG

-845 RDDLRAAVPFIST
+845 RDDLRAAVPFIYA
-858 GPLDGGTIHGGIP
+858 GPVDGGTVHGGVP

-881 LPAVGIPVGDD
+881 LPAIGISLGDVYPGNGLSPED
-892 HLVYD
+892 LV
-897 LPGRS
+897 
-902 HPGGALPSGAPI
+902 
-914 PDGLAMAV
+914 PDGVAMAV
-922 TNGRPDLIDQWPI
+922 TDGRPDLIDQWPM
-935 DLTEG
+935 DRTEG
-940 LASIRTSVVDAMA
+940 LTSIRTSVVDAIA

-981 QPAREVS
+981 QPAREVA

-1124 VLLLANWARAG
+1124 VLLLANWARTG

>member
-1 MDAVSDKSL
+1 
-10 GAVAPTDPAPRP
+10 
-22 PTATVL
+22 
-28 AVLVAGDPGP
+28 
-38 SLDVV
+38 
-43 MAGLASQ
+43 
-50 DHPRLEALVVDAGIP
+50 
-65 PAAAGEPTL
+65 
-74 VERVGRL
+74 
-81 LPGSTIARMEG
+81 
-92 NPGFGAAVA
+92 
-101 AGLTA
+101 
-106 RSGVTPPS
+106 
-114 FLLLLAD
+114 
-121 DVLLVDTAVRRMVEH
+121 
-136 ALEFNAGI
+136 
-144 VGAKVLVHDGS
+144 
-155 RTLDDLG
+155 
-162 ASVDRLGTPVPLV
+162 
-175 EPGEL
+175 
-180 DQGQYD
+180 
-186 TTRDVLAVSG
+186 
-196 AAVLVRTDLFE
+196 
-207 TLGGID
+207 
-213 PEVHGADGL
+213 
-222 VELCWRARELG
+222 
-233 ATVATAPTAVARR
+233 
-246 VETGSRPSEG
+246 
-256 RPAGGSGARRG
+256 
-267 PLRGPVRGHSG
+267 
-278 SSSQRARNR
+278 
-287 LRMVLVC
+287 MVLVC
-294 HRPAQAAAA
+294 HRPARTAA
-303 AVGLLL
+303 AVAGLLL

-347 RRLMPAPDATA
+347 RRLMPTPDATA
-358 SAAVARLEVPHR
+358 SATVARLEVPHR

-384 DDRSPVQL
+384 DDRSPIQL

-466 LALIGFLDGLWPW
+466 LALLGFLDGLWPW
-479 GSDLLWTLLVLAA
+479 GSDLLWTLVVLAA

-526 YDALREGRLAPMA
+526 YDALRDGRLAPMA
-539 AFAVVPWVVRRLVG
+539 AFAVLPWVVRRLVG

-561 IRGGEA
+561 TRGGEA

-579 VLVTGLL
+579 VLLTGLL
-586 LAAVAAVD
+586 LGAVAAVD

-599 PVLMVLV
+599 PVAMVLA
-606 GLVLGTILAGSLAG
+606 GLVVGTILAGSLAG

-636 LLHLPLVLEL
+636 LLQLPLVLEL
-646 LAGRPIGSLLNPV
+646 LTGRSIGSLLNPV
-659 QWPVNGVGTTEMFRL
+659 QWPVHGVGTMEMFRL

-688 LVVPVLALA
+688 LVVPVLALV

-721 WILDQGWW
+721 WILNQGWW
-729 DGPTPDPGVLLAPAA
+729 DGPTPEPGVLLAPAA

-759 SDLLG
+759 ADLLVGTSG
-764 EAVPARTHAGA
+764 ERFQ
-775 GTGVGAVPA
+775 
-784 TAAAGAT
+784 
-791 DADPGSGLP
+791 
-800 SGRSRPSGARLRWL
+800 RLRQA
-814 RRGAVG
+814 AVG

-845 RDDLRAAVPFIST
+845 RDDLRAAVPFIYS
-858 GPLDGGTIHGGIP
+858 GPVDGGTIHGGVP

-881 LPAVGIPVGDD
+881 LPAVGISLGDD
-892 HLVYD
+892 HLGGGY
-897 LPGRS
+897 PGDGR
-902 HPGGALPSGAPI
+902 PSGGPI

-922 TNGRPDLIDQWPI
+922 TDGRPDLIDQWPM
-935 DLTEG
+935 DRTEG
-940 LASIRTSVVDAMA
+940 LASIRTSVLDAMA

-969 WVVLVERSAPVP
+969 WVVLVERSTPVP
-981 QPAREVS
+981 QPAREVA

-1027 VRDRNRLAVPVT
+1027 VRDRNRRAVPVT
-1039 VTREAFDRRVLTASA
+1039 VTREAFDRRVLAASA

-1069 FIVDGERQSIVVSD
+1069 FIVDGVRQPLVAPD
-1083 DSGAAAAHPSV
+1083 DIGAAAVHPSV

-1109 GSRGRRTVQVLLVGV
+1109 GSRGRRTLQVILVGV
-1124 VLLLANWARAG
+1124 VLLLASWARTARQG
-1135 REGRVGRAGRT
+1135 R
-1146 GAPPIADSY
+1146 P
-1155 GEIPANGPD
+1155 
-1164 GREDRP
+1164 

>member
-50 DHPRLEALVVDAGIP
+50 DHPRLEALVVDAGTP
-65 PAAAGEPTL
+65 PAATGESPL

-106 RSGVTPPS
+106 RTGVTPPS

-136 ALEFNAGI
+136 ALESNAGI

-175 EPGEL
+175 EPGAL

-222 VELCWRARELG
+222 VELCWRARQLG

-246 VETGSRPSEG
+246 VETGSRPSDPSEG

-294 HRPAQAAAA
+294 HQPAQAAAGV
-303 AVGLLL
+303 VGLLL

-479 GSDLLWTLLVLAA
+479 GSDLLWTLVVLAA

-688 LVVPVLALA
+688 LVVPVLALV

-729 DGPTPDPGVLLAPAA
+729 DGPSPEPGVLLAPAA

-764 EAVPARTHAGA
+764 EVAPAGA
-775 GTGVGAVPA
+775 GPAVGPRA
-784 TAAAGAT
+784 
-791 DADPGSGLP
+791 GSGPGLP
-800 SGRSRPSGARLRWL
+800 PGADRPPEADGPSGAGGPSGAWL
-814 RRGAVG
+814 RRLRQGAVG

-845 RDDLRAAVPFIST
+845 RDDLRAAVPFIYA
-858 GPLDGGTIHGGIP
+858 GPVDGGTIHGGVP

-881 LPAVGIPVGDD
+881 LPAVGTSLGDD
-892 HLVYD
+892 HLGDVYPGNGLSPED
-897 LPGRS
+897 LV
-902 HPGGALPSGAPI
+902 
-914 PDGLAMAV
+914 PDGVAMAV
-922 TNGRPDLIDQWPI
+922 TDGRPDLIDQWPM
-935 DLTEG
+935 DRTEG

-981 QPAREVS
+981 QPAREVA

-1027 VRDRNRLAVPVT
+1027 VRDRNRRAVPVT

-1069 FIVDGERQSIVVSD
+1069 FIVDGDRQSIVVSD

-1124 VLLLANWARAG
+1124 VLLLASWARTARG
-1135 REGRVGRAGRT
+1135 GRVGRAGRT
-1146 GAPPIADSY
+1146 GALPIADAY

>member
-22 PTATVL
+22 PTPTVL

-50 DHPRLEALVVDAGIP
+50 DHPRLEALVVDAGTP
-65 PAAAGEPTL
+65 PAATRESPL

-106 RSGVTPPS
+106 RTGVTPPS

-729 DGPTPDPGVLLAPAA
+729 DGPSPEPGVLLAPAA

-764 EAVPARTHAGA
+764 EVAPAGA
-775 GTGVGAVPA
+775 GPAVGPRA
-784 TAAAGAT
+784 
-791 DADPGSGLP
+791 GSGPGLP
-800 SGRSRPSGARLRWL
+800 PGADRPPEADGPSGAGWPSGAWL
-814 RRGAVG
+814 RRLRQGAVG

-845 RDDLRAAVPFIST
+845 RDDLRAAVPFIYA
-858 GPLDGGTIHGGIP
+858 GPVDGGTVHGGVP

-881 LPAVGIPVGDD
+881 LPAIGISLGDVYPGNGLSPED
-892 HLVYD
+892 LV
-897 LPGRS
+897 
-902 HPGGALPSGAPI
+902 
-914 PDGLAMAV
+914 PDGVAMAV
-922 TNGRPDLIDQWPI
+922 TDGRPDLIDQWPM
-935 DLTEG
+935 DRTEG
-940 LASIRTSVVDAMA
+940 LTSIRTSVVDAIA

-981 QPAREVS
+981 QPAREVA

-1124 VLLLANWARAG
+1124 VLLLANWARTG

>member
-22 PTATVL
+22 PTPTVL
-28 AVLVAGDPGP
+28 AVLVAGDPGL

-50 DHPRLEALVVDAGIP
+50 DHPRLEALVVDAGTP
-65 PAAAGEPTL
+65 PAATRESPL

-106 RSGVTPPS
+106 RTGVTPPS

-121 DVLLVDTAVRRMVEH
+121 DVLLVDTAVRRMVEY
-136 ALEFNAGI
+136 ALESNAGI

-222 VELCWRARELG
+222 VELCWRARQLG

-384 DDRSPVQL
+384 DDRSPFQL

-729 DGPTPDPGVLLAPAA
+729 DGPSPEPGVLLAPAA

-764 EAVPARTHAGA
+764 EAAPAGA
-775 GTGVGAVPA
+775 GPAVGPRA
-784 TAAAGAT
+784 
-791 DADPGSGLP
+791 GSGPGLP
-800 SGRSRPSGARLRWL
+800 PGADRPPEADGPSGAGWPSGAWL
-814 RRGAVG
+814 RRLRQGAVG

-845 RDDLRAAVPFIST
+845 RDDLRAAVPFIYA
-858 GPLDGGTIHGGIP
+858 GPVDGGTVHGGVP

-881 LPAVGIPVGDD
+881 LPAIGISLGDVYPGNGLSPED
-892 HLVYD
+892 LV
-897 LPGRS
+897 
-902 HPGGALPSGAPI
+902 
-914 PDGLAMAV
+914 PDGVAMAV
-922 TNGRPDLIDQWPI
+922 TDGRPDLIDQWPM
-935 DLTEG
+935 DRTEG
-940 LASIRTSVVDAMA
+940 LTSIRTSVVDAIA

-981 QPAREVS
+981 QPAREVA

-1124 VLLLANWARAG
+1124 VLLLANWARTG

>member
-1 MDAVSDKSL
+1 VDAVSDKSL

-22 PTATVL
+22 PTPTVL

-50 DHPRLEALVVDAGIP
+50 DHPRLEALVVDAGTP
-65 PAAAGEPTL
+65 PAATRESPL

-106 RSGVTPPS
+106 RTGVTPPS

-729 DGPTPDPGVLLAPAA
+729 DGPSPEPGVLLAPAA

-764 EAVPARTHAGA
+764 EVAPAGA
-775 GTGVGAVPA
+775 GPAVGPRA
-784 TAAAGAT
+784 
-791 DADPGSGLP
+791 GSGPGLP
-800 SGRSRPSGARLRWL
+800 PGADRPPEADGPSGAGWPSGAWL
-814 RRGAVG
+814 RRLRQGAVG

-845 RDDLRAAVPFIST
+845 RDDLRAAVPFIYA
-858 GPLDGGTIHGGIP
+858 GPVDGGTVHGGVP

-881 LPAVGIPVGDD
+881 LPAIGISLGDVYPGNGLSPED
-892 HLVYD
+892 LV
-897 LPGRS
+897 
-902 HPGGALPSGAPI
+902 
-914 PDGLAMAV
+914 PDGVAMAV
-922 TNGRPDLIDQWPI
+922 TDGRPDLIDQWPM
-935 DLTEG
+935 DRTEG
-940 LASIRTSVVDAMA
+940 LTSIRTSVVDAIA

-981 QPAREVS
+981 QPAREVA

>member
-1 MDAVSDKSL
+1 VDAVSDKSL

-22 PTATVL
+22 PTPTVL

-50 DHPRLEALVVDAGIP
+50 DHPRLEALVVDAGTP
-65 PAAAGEPTL
+65 PAATWESPL

-106 RSGVTPPS
+106 RTGVTPPT

-222 VELCWRARELG
+222 VELCWRARQLG

-729 DGPTPDPGVLLAPAA
+729 DGPSPEPGVLLAPAA

-764 EAVPARTHAGA
+764 EAAPAGA
-775 GTGVGAVPA
+775 GPAVGPRA
-784 TAAAGAT
+784 
-791 DADPGSGLP
+791 GSGPGLP
-800 SGRSRPSGARLRWL
+800 PGADRPPEADGPSGAGWPSGAWL
-814 RRGAVG
+814 RRLRQGAVG

-845 RDDLRAAVPFIST
+845 RDDLRAAVPFIYA
-858 GPLDGGTIHGGIP
+858 GPVDGGTVHGGVP

-881 LPAVGIPVGDD
+881 LPAIGISLGDVYPGNGLSPED
-892 HLVYD
+892 LV
-897 LPGRS
+897 
-902 HPGGALPSGAPI
+902 
-914 PDGLAMAV
+914 PDGVAMAV
-922 TNGRPDLIDQWPI
+922 TDGRPDLIDQWPM
-935 DLTEG
+935 DRTEG
-940 LASIRTSVVDAMA
+940 LTSIRTSVVDAIA

-981 QPAREVS
+981 QPAREVA

>member
-10 GAVAPTDPAPRP
+10 GAVAPTNPAPRP
-22 PTATVL
+22 PTPTVL

-50 DHPRLEALVVDAGIP
+50 DHPRLEALVVDAGTP
-65 PAAAGEPTL
+65 PAATWESPL

-106 RSGVTPPS
+106 RTGVTPPT

-222 VELCWRARELG
+222 VELCWRARQLG

-267 PLRGPVRGHSG
+267 PLRGPLRGHSG

-659 QWPVNGVGTTEMFRL
+659 QWPINGVGTTEMFRL

-729 DGPTPDPGVLLAPAA
+729 DGPSPEPGVLLAPAA

-764 EAVPARTHAGA
+764 EAAPAGA
-775 GTGVGAVPA
+775 GPAVGPRA
-784 TAAAGAT
+784 
-791 DADPGSGLP
+791 GSGPGLP
-800 SGRSRPSGARLRWL
+800 PGADRPPEADGPSGAGWPSGAWL
-814 RRGAVG
+814 RRLRQGAVG

-845 RDDLRAAVPFIST
+845 RDDLRAAVPFIYA
-858 GPLDGGTIHGGIP
+858 GPVDGGTVHGGVP

-881 LPAVGIPVGDD
+881 LPAIGISLGDVYPGNGLSPED
-892 HLVYD
+892 LV
-897 LPGRS
+897 
-902 HPGGALPSGAPI
+902 
-914 PDGLAMAV
+914 PDGVAMAV
-922 TNGRPDLIDQWPI
+922 TDGRPDLIDQWPM
-935 DLTEG
+935 DRTEG
-940 LASIRTSVVDAMA
+940 LTSIRTSVVDAIA

-981 QPAREVS
+981 QPAREVA

-1027 VRDRNRLAVPVT
+1027 VRDRNRRAVPVT

-1124 VLLLANWARAG
+1124 VLLLANWARTG

>member
-22 PTATVL
+22 PTPTVL

-50 DHPRLEALVVDAGIP
+50 DYPRLEALVVDAGTP
-65 PAAAGEPTL
+65 PAATWESPL

-106 RSGVTPPS
+106 RTGVTPPT

-222 VELCWRARELG
+222 VELCWRARQLG

-579 VLVTGLL
+579 VLATGLL

-729 DGPTPDPGVLLAPAA
+729 DGPSPEPGVLLAPAA

-764 EAVPARTHAGA
+764 EAAPAGA
-775 GTGVGAVPA
+775 GPAVGPRA
-784 TAAAGAT
+784 
-791 DADPGSGLP
+791 GSGPGLP
-800 SGRSRPSGARLRWL
+800 PGADRPPEADGPSGAGWPSGAWL
-814 RRGAVG
+814 RRLRQGAVG

-845 RDDLRAAVPFIST
+845 RDDLRAAVPFIYA
-858 GPLDGGTIHGGIP
+858 GPVDGGTVHGGVP

-881 LPAVGIPVGDD
+881 LPAIGISLGDVYPGNGLSPED
-892 HLVYD
+892 LV
-897 LPGRS
+897 
-902 HPGGALPSGAPI
+902 
-914 PDGLAMAV
+914 PDGVAMAV
-922 TNGRPDLIDQWPI
+922 TDGRPDLIDQWPM
-935 DLTEG
+935 DRTEG
-940 LASIRTSVVDAMA
+940 LTSIRTSVVDAIA

-981 QPAREVS
+981 QPAREVA

>member
-1 MDAVSDKSL
+1 MDAVSDQSL
-10 GAVAPTDPAPRP
+10 EAVAPAAPAPRP

-28 AVLVAGDPGP
+28 AVLVASHSGP

-43 MAGLASQ
+43 MAGLAAQ
-50 DHPRLEALVVDAGIP
+50 DQPSLEVLVVDVGVAGSP
-65 PAAAGEPTL
+65 EAPEAPDASAVGGSAL

-92 NPGFGAAVA
+92 RPGFGAAVA

-106 RSGVTPPS
+106 RPGVTPPR

-136 ALEFNAGI
+136 AVESNAGI
-144 VGAKVLVHDGS
+144 VGAKVLAHDGS

-162 ASVDRLGTPVPLV
+162 SSVDRLGTPVPLV
-175 EPGEL
+175 EPEEL

-186 TTRDVLAVSG
+186 TGHEVLAVSG

-207 TLGGID
+207 ALGGID

-222 VELCWRARELG
+222 VELCWRARLLG
-233 ATVATAPTAVARR
+233 ATVATASTAVARR
-246 VETGSRPSEG
+246 VDTAAGLSYLAEG
-256 RPAGGSGARRG
+256 PPDGGSGGRAGRRG
-267 PLRGPVRGHSG
+267 PARGRIRENPG
-278 SSSQRARNR
+278 SSRHRSRNR

-303 AVGLLL
+303 VVGLLA

-315 VYGLATGRFRHATG
+315 LYGVATGRFRHAVG

-347 RRLMPAPDATA
+347 RALMPRHDG
-358 SAAVARLEVPHR
+358 SAAAVVARLEVSRR

-384 DDRSPVQL
+384 NDRSPGQL

-432 RMQPLPVDPM
+432 RMQPLPADPM

-466 LALIGFLDGLWPW
+466 LAVIGLLDGFWPW
-479 GSDLLWTLLVLAA
+479 GSDLLWVLVVLAA

-526 YDALREGRLAPMA
+526 YDALRDGRLAPIA
-539 AFAVVPWVVRRLVG
+539 AFAVLPWVVRRLVG

-561 IRGGEA
+561 ARGGEA

-586 LAAVAAVD
+586 LGGVAAVD

-599 PVLMVLV
+599 PVSMVLV
-606 GLVLGTILAGSLAG
+606 GLVVGTILAGSLAG

-625 LVTMAGVVVAG
+625 LVTMAGVAVAG

-659 QWPVNGVGTTEMFRL
+659 QWPVHGVGTTEMFRL

-681 GRVGSAL
+681 GRVGLAL
-688 LVVPVLALA
+688 LVVPVLALV

-706 ALRAWFVVAASWSAV
+706 ALRAWFVVAASWTVV
-721 WILDQGWW
+721 WVLDQGWW
-729 DGPTPDPGVLLAPAA
+729 DGPTPEPGVLLAPAA

-759 SDLLG
+759 SDLVVGTSG
-764 EAVPARTHAGA
+764 ERFQ
-775 GTGVGAVPA
+775 
-784 TAAAGAT
+784 
-791 DADPGSGLP
+791 
-800 SGRSRPSGARLRWL
+800 RLRQ
-814 RRGAVG
+814 GAVG
-820 VAGLSLAVAVLPVL
+820 MVGLSLAVAVLPVL
-834 GGSIDGAWGTA
+834 GGSVDGAWGTA
-845 RDDLRAAVPFIST
+845 RDDLRAAVPFISA
-858 GPLDGGTIHGGIP
+858 GPVDGTTIHGGVP

-881 LPAVGIPVGDD
+881 LPAAGIFLGGGSSD
-892 HLVYD
+892 
-897 LPGRS
+897 G
-902 HPGGALPSGAPI
+902 HPGDGYSG
-914 PDGLAMAV
+914 DGLPPEGLVGAGLALAV
-922 TNGRPDLIDQWPI
+922 TDGRPDLIDQWPM
-935 DLTEG
+935 DRTEG
-940 LASIRTSVVDAMA
+940 VASIRASVVDALA

-958 LGARLATWGVG
+958 LGSRLATWGVG
-969 WVVLVERSAPVP
+969 WVVLVERSTPVP
-981 QPAREVS
+981 QPALEVP
-988 VPDLLAGAMSRQLDL
+988 VPDALARAMSRQLDL

-1027 VRDRNRLAVPVT
+1027 VRDRNRRAVPVT
-1039 VTREAFDRRVLTASA
+1039 VTREAFDRRALTASA

-1061 IGPDGAWG
+1061 VGPDGAWSLL
-1069 FIVDGERQSIVVSD
+1069 VDGVRRSPVVADESE
-1083 DSGAAAAHPSV
+1083 ATAVHQSV
-1094 RVARGTVGV
+1094 RVARGTVGT
-1103 LELDGS
+1103 LHLDGS
-1109 GSRGRRTVQVLLVGV
+1109 GTRARRTIQLVLVGL
-1124 VLLLANWARAG
+1124 VLLLASWARTA
-1135 REGRVGRAGRT
+1135 REGRL
-1146 GAPPIADSY
+1146 
-1155 GEIPANGPD
+1155 
-1164 GREDRP
+1164 

>member
-28 AVLVAGDPGP
+28 AVLVAGHPGP

-81 LPGSTIARMEG
+81 LPGSTIALMEG

-121 DVLLVDTAVRRMVEH
+121 DVLLVDTAVRRMVER
-136 ALEFNAGI
+136 ALESNAGI
-144 VGAKVLVHDGS
+144 VGAKVLAHDGS

-186 TTRDVLAVSG
+186 TAGDVLAVSG

-207 TLGGID
+207 ALGGID

-222 VELCWRARELG
+222 VELCWRARLLG
-233 ATVATAPTAVARR
+233 AAVATAPTAVARR
-246 VETGSRPSEG
+246 VDTGSYPLDPSDPSEG
-256 RPAGGSGARRG
+256 HAAGGSGNGTAGRR
-267 PLRGPVRGHSG
+267 RPVRRRTREHPW

-294 HRPAQAAAA
+294 HRPARTAA
-303 AVGLLL
+303 AVAGLLP

-347 RRLMPAPDATA
+347 RRLMPTPDATA
-358 SAAVARLEVPHR
+358 SATVARLEVPHR

-384 DDRSPVQL
+384 DDRSPIQL

-466 LALIGFLDGLWPW
+466 LALLGFLDGLWPW
-479 GSDLLWTLLVLAA
+479 GSDLLWTLVVLAA

-526 YDALREGRLAPMA
+526 YDALRDGRLAPMA
-539 AFAVVPWVVRRLVG
+539 AFAVLPWVVRRLVG

-561 IRGGEA
+561 TRGGEA

-579 VLVTGLL
+579 VLLTGLL
-586 LAAVAAVD
+586 LGAVAAVD

-599 PVLMVLV
+599 PVAMVLA
-606 GLVLGTILAGSLAG
+606 GLVVGTILAGSLAG

-625 LVTMAGVVVAG
+625 LVTMAGVAVAG

-659 QWPVNGVGTTEMFRL
+659 QWPVHGVGTTEMFRL

-681 GRVGSAL
+681 GRVGLAL
-688 LVVPVLALA
+688 LVVPVLALV

-706 ALRAWFVVAASWSAV
+706 ALRAWFVVAASWTVV
-721 WILDQGWW
+721 WVLDQGWW
-729 DGPTPDPGVLLAPAA
+729 DGPTPEPGVLLAPAA

-759 SDLLG
+759 SDLVVGTSG
-764 EAVPARTHAGA
+764 ERFQ
-775 GTGVGAVPA
+775 
-784 TAAAGAT
+784 
-791 DADPGSGLP
+791 
-800 SGRSRPSGARLRWL
+800 RLRQ
-814 RRGAVG
+814 GAVG
-820 VAGLSLAVAVLPVL
+820 MVGLSLAVAVLPVL
-834 GGSIDGAWGTA
+834 GGSVDGAWGTA
-845 RDDLRAAVPFIST
+845 RDDLRAAVPFISA
-858 GPLDGGTIHGGIP
+858 GPVDGTTIHGGVP

-881 LPAVGIPVGDD
+881 LPAAGIFLGGGSSD
-892 HLVYD
+892 
-897 LPGRS
+897 G
-902 HPGGALPSGAPI
+902 HPGDGYSG
-914 PDGLAMAV
+914 DGLPPEGLVGAGLALAV
-922 TNGRPDLIDQWPI
+922 TDGRPDLIDQWPM
-935 DLTEG
+935 DRTEG
-940 LASIRTSVVDAMA
+940 VASIRASVVDALA

-958 LGARLATWGVG
+958 LGSRLATWGVG
-969 WVVLVERSAPVP
+969 WVVLVERSTPVP
-981 QPAREVS
+981 QPALEVP
-988 VPDLLAGAMSRQLDL
+988 VPDALARAMSRQLDL

-1027 VRDRNRLAVPVT
+1027 VRDRNRRAVPVT
-1039 VTREAFDRRVLTASA
+1039 VTREAFDRRALTASA

-1061 IGPDGAWG
+1061 IGPDGAWS
-1069 FIVDGERQSIVVSD
+1069 FIVDGGRRSLVVAD
-1083 DSGAAAAHPSV
+1083 ESGATVVHQSV
-1094 RVARGTVGV
+1094 RVARGTVGT
-1103 LELDGS
+1103 LQLDGS
-1109 GSRGRRTVQVLLVGV
+1109 GTRARRTIQLVLVGL
-1124 VLLLANWARAG
+1124 VLLLASWARTA
-1135 REGRVGRAGRT
+1135 REGRL
-1146 GAPPIADSY
+1146 
-1155 GEIPANGPD
+1155 
-1164 GREDRP
+1164 

>member
-22 PTATVL
+22 PTPTVL

-50 DHPRLEALVVDAGIP
+50 DHPRLEALVVDAGTP
-65 PAAAGEPTL
+65 PAATWESPL

-106 RSGVTPPS
+106 RTGVTPPS

-136 ALEFNAGI
+136 ALESNAGI

-729 DGPTPDPGVLLAPAA
+729 DGPSPEPGVLLAPAA

-764 EAVPARTHAGA
+764 EAAPAGA
-775 GTGVGAVPA
+775 GPAVGPRA
-784 TAAAGAT
+784 
-791 DADPGSGLP
+791 GSGPGLP
-800 SGRSRPSGARLRWL
+800 PGADRPPEADGPSGAGWPSGAWL
-814 RRGAVG
+814 RRLRQGAVG

-845 RDDLRAAVPFIST
+845 RDDLRAAVPFIYA
-858 GPLDGGTIHGGIP
+858 GPVDGGTVHGGVP

-881 LPAVGIPVGDD
+881 LPAIGISLGDVYPGNGLSPED
-892 HLVYD
+892 LV
-897 LPGRS
+897 
-902 HPGGALPSGAPI
+902 
-914 PDGLAMAV
+914 PDGVAMAV
-922 TNGRPDLIDQWPI
+922 TDGRPDLIDQWPM
-935 DLTEG
+935 DRTEG
-940 LASIRTSVVDAMA
+940 LTSIRTSVVDAIA

-981 QPAREVS
+981 QPAREVA

>member
-22 PTATVL
+22 PTPTVL

-50 DHPRLEALVVDAGIP
+50 DYPRLEALVVDAGTP
-65 PAAAGEPTL
+65 PAATWESPL

-106 RSGVTPPS
+106 RTGVTPPS

-222 VELCWRARELG
+222 VELCWRARQLG

-729 DGPTPDPGVLLAPAA
+729 DGPSPEPGVLLAPAA

-764 EAVPARTHAGA
+764 EAAPAGA
-775 GTGVGAVPA
+775 GPAVGPRA
-784 TAAAGAT
+784 
-791 DADPGSGLP
+791 GSGPGLP
-800 SGRSRPSGARLRWL
+800 PGADRPPEADGPSGAGWPSGAWL
-814 RRGAVG
+814 RRLRQGAVG

-845 RDDLRAAVPFIST
+845 RDDLRAAVPFIYA
-858 GPLDGGTIHGGIP
+858 GPVDGGTVHGGVP

-881 LPAVGIPVGDD
+881 LPAIGISLGDVYPGNGLSPED
-892 HLVYD
+892 LV
-897 LPGRS
+897 
-902 HPGGALPSGAPI
+902 
-914 PDGLAMAV
+914 PDGVAMAV
-922 TNGRPDLIDQWPI
+922 TDGRPDLIDQWPM
-935 DLTEG
+935 DRTEG
-940 LASIRTSVVDAMA
+940 LTSIRTSVVDAIA

-981 QPAREVS
+981 QPAREVA

-1124 VLLLANWARAG
+1124 VLLLANWARTG
-1135 REGRVGRAGRT
+1135 REGRVGRAGRM
-1146 GAPPIADSY
+1146 GVPPIADSY